1 MARIAILRCGQLPSF
16 VTWDVPNF
24 DELFTEDKLLQRG
37 FEAQGFD
44 ADIVVWSQ
52 PDINWNYY
60 DIALIRSTWDYLD
73 QKDLFLEVLAQI
85 EASTCILLNPLEAV
99 RWNIDKHYLFD
110 LERWGVPII
119 PTYLASHVETD
130 TFHRIFTDKGWRT
143 AIIKP
148 MVGLAASYTHK
159 VPLDELEDTLRTLKA
174 NHSQQEFMIQP
185 FIESVVNE
193 GEWSFIYFDRNLS
206 HALLKKPAPN
216 DYRVQ
221 GIYGG
226 TIQRAEPHPDDL
238 AQAQAILNKLPFDIL
253 QARLDFIRVDGYL
266 SIIEVELI
274 EPIFSFNLVPESIER
289 LVDAVRIKF
298 ESDANRGVQSRID

>member
-1 MARIAILRCGQLPSF
+1 
-16 VTWDVPNF
+16 
-24 DELFTEDKLLQRG
+24 
-37 FEAQGFD
+37 
-44 ADIVVWSQ
+44 
-52 PDINWNYY
+52 
-60 DIALIRSTWDYLD
+60 
-73 QKDLFLEVLAQI
+73 
-85 EASTCILLNPLEAV
+85 
-99 RWNIDKHYLFD
+99 
-110 LERWGVPII
+110 
-119 PTYLASHVETD
+119 
-130 TFHRIFTDKGWRT
+130 
-143 AIIKP
+143 

-174 NHSQQEFMIQP
+174 NYSQQEFMIQP